1 LDGVLPVS
9 SFGTTLALGRG
20 GAAHGGSFLGGD
32 MSATCSAEEHFHR
45 GESALQAEHHALAL
59 EHFRAANR
67 LDPTSPRYRS
77 YFGLCLGLAERRF
90 DKALDLC
97 RSAAKEEFFNPAL
110 YHNLARVHLAFGFKA
125 EGIRY
130 LRRGLMIDPEN
141 EPIAADLGVLGFR
154 RLPPL
159 RFFSRRHVLNRW
171 LGTLRWHLPPIRRGA
186 QAFRSEV

>member
-1 LDGVLPVS
+1 MDAS
-9 SFGTTLALGRG
+9 
-20 GAAHGGSFLGGD
+20 
-32 MSATCSAEEHFHR
+32 CSAEEHFRR
-45 GESALQAEHHALAL
+45 GEAALQSEDHARAL

-110 YHNLARVHLAFGFKA
+110 YHNLALVHLAFGFKA

-130 LRRGLMIDPEN
+130 QLNPS
-141 EPIAADLGVLGFR
+141 PIPGR
-154 RLPPL
+154 
-159 RFFSRRHVLNRW
+159 
-171 LGTLRWHLPPIRRGA
+171 
-186 QAFRSEV
+186 

>member
-1 LDGVLPVS
+1 MN
-9 SFGTTLALGRG
+9 AI
-20 GAAHGGSFLGGD
+20 
-32 MSATCSAEEHFHR
+32 CSAEEHFRR
-45 GESALQAEHHALAL
+45 GEAALREEDHTRAL
-59 EHFRAANR
+59 EYFRAANR

-130 LRRGLMIDPEN
+130 LRRGLMIDPAN
-141 EPIAADLGVLGFR
+141 APIMADLTALGVRRSPPLGF
-154 RLPPL
+154 L
-159 RFFSRRHVLNRW
+159 SRRHMLNRW
-171 LGTLRWHLPPIRRGA
+171 LGTFRGYLSPARRRT
-186 QAFRSEV
+186 QAVGSKV